1 MKIITD
7 KISLKELV
15 EAGEG
20 LFDDMV
26 KAVVDVDNEIIAIG
40 GGLHSDEELILLENG
55 SRQEYLWGINIY
67 YNLSHD
73 DRVEFDSLINIRP
86 AQNNRSRFIEDEAL
100 RNNIIEIVNKLVE

>member
-55 SRQEYLWGINIY
+55 SRQEYLWGINI
-67 YNLSHD
+67 
-73 DRVEFDSLINIRP
+73 
-86 AQNNRSRFIEDEAL
+86 
-100 RNNIIEIVNKLVE
+100 

>member
-26 KAVVDVDNEIIAIG
+26 KAVVDVDNEKIAIG

-55 SRQEYLWGINIY
+55 SRQEYLWGINI
-67 YNLSHD
+67 
-73 DRVEFDSLINIRP
+73 
-86 AQNNRSRFIEDEAL
+86 
-100 RNNIIEIVNKLVE
+100 